1 MQNIMTRADEDILE
15 DIRALFSQYPP
26 LQHDRHAVHVHVE
39 RGVVNI
45 EGYIK
50 AIPTYRYLQ
59 DKLPRIRGV
68 KFINADKLYNDD
80 IVRLAVAKVLPLG
93 VQVRVEY
100 GTAILTGK
108 LPDGMRVED
117 VVARVAA
124 VDGVNRVVTTFEGSK

>member
-1 MQNIMTRADEDILE
+1 MQMTMTRADEDILE
-15 DIRALFSQYPP
+15 DIRVLFSRYPP

-59 DKLPRIRGV
+59 DNLPQIRGV
-68 KFINADKLYNDD
+68 RFVNADRLYVDEV
-80 IVRLAVAKVLPLG
+80 VRIAVARVLPLG

-108 LPDGMRVED
+108 LPADMTVEEL
-117 VVARVAA
+117 VGRVAT
-124 VDGVNRVVTTFEGSK
+124 VEGVRRVLTKLN